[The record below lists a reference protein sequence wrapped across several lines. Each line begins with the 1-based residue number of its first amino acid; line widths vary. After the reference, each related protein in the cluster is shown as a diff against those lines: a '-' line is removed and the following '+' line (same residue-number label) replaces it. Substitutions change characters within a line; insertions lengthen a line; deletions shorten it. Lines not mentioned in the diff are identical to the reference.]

1 MNNSIIE
8 EKLRESHFGDEKQ
21 LEIIFS
27 QESRLIIEAPAG
39 YGKTKT
45 MVSKIA
51 YMLASNQIPYPKRLL
66 ALTFS
71 VNAAYKIKK
80 DVTQNIPIILE
91 GTKSDFSISDK
102 MLVTNYHGFA
112 RRILKRYGYKI
123 HTSLIEIEK
132 LQSVDDSDTKKLMQS
147 ISGLSYANAEI
158 LSNFN
163 TAVKN
168 VSGKYVKENIDSYNT
183 TVIKELLPL
192 KIIPYNA
199 ILSLAFKLLTDNSVI
214 RNFYQRLYSTI
225 LVDEYQD
232 TNILSY
238 VLLNSL
244 FTEKSKIILMGDTLQ
259 RIYGFIGAIP
269 NLISHSEEQFKLN
282 KIELNKN
289 YRFQHNKQMLL
300 LDSNIRKNAETPTSP
315 NISEIAKI
323 EFSVFD
329 SQSLEAEYLINQSL
343 ELIEKNPD
351 SKIAILVK
359 QRGNNINAIID
370 EFNDKEV
377 AFFYGLFTDDD
388 PNYLKFNRECLFE
401 FIELIR
407 IKDQVTKKM
416 TTSLINK
423 IKSKITNSDAL
434 TNSLFILLEIFL
446 SKVFTDFSFLSND
459 EKVSLIKDTFESYG
473 LKQYVEFVEAKIIIS
488 TVHGSKGLEW
498 DFVILPDMEAFSFPN
513 YYGLCGY
520 CGCGTNCN
528 LNVTKEIENRFLE
541 ELSVFYVAVTRAR
554 KQVYFSASK
563 TQLDFKNQNVSRNIS
578 CLLKL
583 PGIEFKAK

>member
-8 EKLRESHFGDEKQ
+8 EKLKASHFGDAKQ

-51 YMLASNQIPYPKRLL
+51 YMLATNQIPYPKRLL

-123 HTSLIEIEK
+123 HSGLLEVDR
-132 LQSVDDSDTKKLMQS
+132 LQSVDDSYTKNLMQS
-147 ISGLSYANAEI
+147 ISGLSYQNAEI
-158 LSNFN
+158 LSKFN
-163 TAVKN
+163 NAVKTVN
-168 VSGKYVKENIDSYNT
+168 GTYIKENIETYNN
-183 TVIKELLPL
+183 TVITELLPL
-192 KIIPYNA
+192 NVIPYNA
-199 ILSLAFKLLTDNSVI
+199 ILSLAYKLLTDYPVI
-214 RNFYQRLYSTI
+214 RNFYQKLFSTI

-269 NLISHSEEQFKLN
+269 KLISHSETHFKLN
-282 KIELNKN
+282 KIELDKN

-300 LDSNIRKNAETPTSP
+300 LDNNIRRNAENPYSP
-315 NISEIAKI
+315 NITEEAKI

-329 SQSLEAEYLINQSL
+329 NQLLEAEYLINQSL
-343 ELIEKNPD
+343 ELIATSPN

-370 EFNDKEV
+370 EFNNRDV
-377 AFFYGLFTDDD
+377 SFFYGLFTDDD
-388 PNYLKFNRECLFE
+388 PNYIKFNRECLFE

-416 TTSLINK
+416 TSSLLNK
-423 IKSKITNSDAL
+423 IKTKISNTDAL

-446 SKVFTDFSFLSND
+446 SKVFSDFSFLSNE
-459 EKVSLIKDTFESYG
+459 EKISLIKDTFESNG
-473 LKQYVEFVEAKIIIS
+473 LKQYVEFVDTKIIIS

-520 CGCGTNCN
+520 CGCSVNCN
-528 LNVTKEIENRFLE
+528 LKITKEIENKFLE

-563 TQLDFKNQNVSRNIS
+563 TQLDSKNGIKSRNIS

-583 PGIEFKAK
+583 PGIKFTS